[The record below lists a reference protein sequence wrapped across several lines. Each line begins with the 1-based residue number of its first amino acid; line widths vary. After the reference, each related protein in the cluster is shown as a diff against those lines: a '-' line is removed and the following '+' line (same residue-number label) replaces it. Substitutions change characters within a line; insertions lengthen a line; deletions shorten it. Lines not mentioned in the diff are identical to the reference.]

1 MATKAQQFKAQQ
13 TRTAKPPKPKRQ
25 PRRRRDPV
33 QVDTSEPGVSA
44 TDRKVGGGRS
54 GTRNLS
60 NSAGAKGGAKLE
72 DSATGKASR
81 KSTRKSSGRIKRT
94 TNQQLKAQRAT
105 RSPKARATAAK
116 AKGTVS
122 KARGTAAKAKATAS
136 RAKKR

>member
-1 MATKAQQFKAQQ
+1 MATKAQQFKAEQQ
-13 TRTAKPPKPKRQ
+13 RKTAKAPKPKRQ

-33 QVDTSEPGVSA
+33 QVDTSQPGVSA

-60 NSAGAKGGAKLE
+60 NRSEAKGGAKLE
-72 DSATGKASR
+72 DSATGKPSR
-81 KSTRKSSGRIKRT
+81 KSTRKSAGRVKRT

-116 AKGTVS
+116 AK
-122 KARGTAAKAKATAS
+122 
-136 RAKKR
+136 KR

>member
-1 MATKAQQFKAQQ
+1 MPSETNQVEYNDCMATKAQQFKAEQQ
-13 TRTAKPPKPKRQ
+13 RKTAKPPKPKRQ

-33 QVDTSEPGVSA
+33 QVDTSQPGVSA

-60 NSAGAKGGAKLE
+60 NRSEAKGGAKLE
-72 DSATGKASR
+72 DSATGKPSR
-81 KSTRKSSGRIKRT
+81 KSTRKSAGRVKRT

-116 AKGTVS
+116 AK
-122 KARGTAAKAKATAS
+122 
-136 RAKKR
+136 KR